1 MSDEPPRLP
10 PGYRL
15 EHEPDVLIVRRLE
28 DGTVVGVFSSRG
40 VDLGEVERETRED
53 YRIRTEDEE

>member
-15 EHEPDVLIVRRLE
+15 EHEPDVLVVRRLE
-28 DGTVVGVFSSRG
+28 DATVVAVFSSRG
-40 VDLGEVERETRED
+40 VDLAAVEREAWKD
-53 YRIRTEDEE
+53 YRTRTEEE